1 MGTASLE
8 LLVLLTWKN
17 NSRRRQTWRG
27 NLELS
32 LLCTCT
38 LPPSLPPSLP
48 FPRFKAAVSQCRSSL
63 LSLGYPSFTLE
74 DFHDTVCYHSR
85 IITLLLLLFY

>member
-32 LLCTCT
+32 ILCTCT
-38 LPPSLPPSLP
+38 LPPFLPPSLSSS
-48 FPRFKAAVSQCRSSL
+48 PRFKAAVSQCRSSL

-74 DFHDTVCYHSR
+74 DFHDTVCCHSR
-85 IITLLLLLFY
+85 IITLLLLFY